1 MSAWR
6 LAAVLALALAVLGGV
21 ARAGTGT
28 QTKFFDA
35 SVTPSSAG
43 FVLTLEN
50 DQHTQQTLGSANF
63 PIPAGWTV
71 TAPVSQ
77 VIASGWTACLG
88 DGVTCG
94 ATPYTTVQLR
104 SASSKDALA
113 RGAWVQAT
121 VTATPPAAPCGSA
134 SAAWPVPLVKQ
145 SNDFS
150 GQPGNGFI
158 LATSDLVPLGSLAIS
173 SIGTPTVPGSLL
185 TYAIT
190 GEAQPVTVTARDVCG
205 NVKTD
210 YVGSSVLAGPTT
222 YAASLAAGPNSLDDA
237 SFSSLSWTSGIGTG
251 TVTPAVAQV
260 GNTLQVVD
268 TAASI
273 SASTP
278 TFDVV
283 DTPCFGGAMCIAH
296 DKKNVTTVTSQ
307 VPAGGFIGVGFK
319 LGSGV
324 TFLCGSSGSAIG
336 SIVEIDPSGIVG
348 AYTVSLLFAKSASGS
363 GPASSFNVCLSKD
376 NGASWNAP
384 LQACSSTVHEPCI
397 AARKRASGGA
407 LQIDLLLDPVDPWP
421 GVG

>member
-1 MSAWR
+1 M
-6 LAAVLALALAVLGGV
+6 GGV

-35 SVTPSSAG
+35 SVTPSADG
-43 FVLTLEN
+43 FVLTLDN
-50 DQHTQQTLGSANF
+50 DSRTQQTLGSANF
-63 PIPAGWTV
+63 AIPAGWTV
-71 TAPVSQ
+71 SSIGPTT
-77 VIASGWTACLG
+77 ASGWSACLG
-88 DGVTCG
+88 NGVTCG
-94 ATPYTTVQLR
+94 ATPVTTVQFR

-121 VTATPPAAPCGSA
+121 VTATPPAVCGSD
-134 SAAWPVPLVKQ
+134 SAAWPVPFVKQ

-158 LATSDLVPLGSLAIS
+158 LATSDLDPLGSFDIS
-173 SIGTPTVPGSLL
+173 PIGTLPFPTSTLRYV
-185 TYAIT
+185 IT
-190 GEAQPVTVTARDVCG
+190 GETQQVTVTAHDLCG
-205 NVKTD
+205 NVKSD
-210 YVGSSVLAGPTT
+210 YRGSPLLAGPTT
-222 YAASLAAGPNSLDDA
+222 YAASLVAGPNSLDGA
-237 SFSSLSWTSGIGTG
+237 SISSLSWASGVGTG

-260 GNTLQVVD
+260 GNTLRVID
-268 TAASI
+268 TPAAV

-283 DTPCFGGAMCIAH
+283 DTPCFGGAACIAH
-296 DKKNVTTVTSQ
+296 DKKNVTTVTTQ
-307 VPAGGFIGVGFK
+307 VPVGGFVGVGFK

-324 TFLCGSSGSAIG
+324 TFACGSSGSAIG
-336 SIVEIDPSGIVG
+336 SIVEIDPTGITG
-348 AYTVSLLFAKSASGS
+348 TYTVSLLFAKSASGS

-376 NGASWNAP
+376 NGTSWNAP
-384 LQACSSTVHEPCI
+384 LQACSSTVPAPCI